1 MSIKV
6 SGRFRQFFSTTD
18 NPVDIELV
26 EQQDGI
32 LTTDSV
38 FYNVYCNM
46 EFYKDANVL
55 IECWNNEMSKQII
68 VDGIDNILVNGE
80 NFEITD

>member
-1 MSIKV
+1 MVKV

-18 NPVDIELV
+18 NTVDIELV

-32 LTTDSV
+32 LTTNSL
-38 FYNVYCNM
+38 FYSVYCNI
-46 EFYKDANVL
+46 EFYGNANIL

-80 NFEITD
+80 SLEITN